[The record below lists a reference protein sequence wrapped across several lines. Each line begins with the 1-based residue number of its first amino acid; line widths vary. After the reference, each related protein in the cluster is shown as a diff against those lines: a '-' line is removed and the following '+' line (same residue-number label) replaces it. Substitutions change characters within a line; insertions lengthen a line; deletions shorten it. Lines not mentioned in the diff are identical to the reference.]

1 MMKKV
6 ILMLVM
12 LFTICSGVFA
22 EDVNVVETENF
33 EKYDFNVNFKKLALF
48 LNLSENQTEMVNE
61 ISSELA
67 KDMEFAFYENK
78 DEARKNVVKNVIDK
92 NIRNMFYAL
101 DNDQY
106 HRYIRVLNATLK
118 NKGFLPF

>member
-22 EDVNVVETENF
+22 EDVNLVETENF

-61 ISSELA
+61 ISNELA

-92 NIRNMFYAL
+92 NVRNMCYVL
-101 DNDQY
+101 DKEQY
-106 HRYIRVLNATLK
+106 RKYLLILNVTLN
-118 NKGFLPF
+118 NKGFTLF